1 MDDTPAPP
9 SDCSGFTAASITLVL
24 DAPHTTPP
32 AVPLPTNFRSSDD
45 PLPPGSDPKLAAGLK
60 GIHASG
66 SGQYS
71 KGELEA
77 VLASGRV
84 RLPLTLVDLRQE
96 SHGLLQVQPMPGAA
110 ADIAVSW
117 FLERD
122 WINIGKDLV
131 SIVTDEN
138 SRLKRA
144 ASTPSLVVQ
153 RILTKTPDDRICT
166 VKSVTVKPSAWG
178 TERQLA
184 DTLGLE
190 YLRLP
195 TTDHVR
201 PRDSLVDEFVAFER
215 ARPRDMW
222 LHFHCRAGDGRT
234 TTFLV
239 MHDIICNAPA
249 VSLAVIA
256 KRQHLLGGLDL
267 FNLPT
272 KPPEIDY
279 YKFPFALE
287 RALFVMMF
295 YKYVVEAKSGGF
307 ALTWSAWMARGPEIP
322 AAPGSE

>member
-1 MDDTPAPP
+1 ME
-9 SDCSGFTAASITLVL
+9 DCSGFTAASITLVL
-24 DAPHTTPP
+24 DAPHTRPP
-32 AVPLPTNFRSSDD
+32 DSPLPINFRSSGD
-45 PLPPGSDPKLAAGLK
+45 PLPAGSDPKLAVGLK

-71 KGELEA
+71 KREIEA

-84 RLPLTLVDLRQE
+84 QRPLTVVDLRQE
-96 SHGLLQVQPMPGAA
+96 SHGFLRIQPALEGETY
-110 ADIAVSW
+110 IGVSW

-138 SRLKRA
+138 GRLAAA
-144 ASTPSLVVQ
+144 ASTPGLVVQ

-166 VKSVTVKPSAWG
+166 VKPVNVKPAGWA
-178 TERQLA
+178 TEREVA
-184 DTLGLE
+184 GELGLM

-201 PRDSLVDEFVAFER
+201 PRDSAVDGFVAFDA
-215 ARPRDMW
+215 ARPADSW

-249 VSLAVIA
+249 VSLDVIA

-267 FNLPT
+267 F
-272 KPPEIDY
+272 KFPPFDS
-279 YKFPFALE
+279 YKFPFAIE
-287 RALFVMMF
+287 RAVFVMMF
-295 YKYVVEAKSGGF
+295 YEYVREAKSDGF
-307 ALTWSAWMARGPEIP
+307 ALTWSEWMARGPEIP
-322 AAPGSE
+322 TL